1 MKKKI
6 VLLLLMCAMLLLIF
20 AFSSSATQIN
30 KDTTVSIDGGLTDES
45 GNSVTE
51 VNLYDGDGDALI
63 WYLDTNGRL
72 VSAKIASLINVSDE
86 GVISLNDQ
94 SIFNGKNAK
103 NSVVVINLRDNVKVS
118 GTDINFDGK
127 IYHFDSSK
135 GTATDVGFAATGFQF
150 GSYNHS
156 GSKLQYFYFPKS
168 AKTTVK
174 RMFQNTTVKVVD
186 FEQGSELIK
195 FGHLTFY
202 NARSLKEI
210 YIPNGIDILTG
221 TPGEGLFE
229 NCTGLEKVIFEENST
244 LVNGGHST
252 FKNCSALK
260 ELYLPNSVRTVG
272 MEFARGASRL
282 ETLSFGAGFKY
293 FTMKSETAD
302 PDSNGYHMWVFYGCG
317 NLKKVFLPAT
327 FGILDDQYNFDD
339 LTAKDERLDH
349 FDRVFA
355 NAGNFTLFFTGT
367 EAEITA
373 LKTRINSTEE
383 NASLVNAL
391 KTVYSYDEYVSAGMP
406 TGSLAVYGYSVCDA
420 FYGSAHVEGTVI
432 KYESYDKNGTK
443 AVGCT
448 RKGCNHATTEVLPA
462 MFTSLGYSV
471 SESGKSGIALGYAV
485 NFGAISYFE
494 NETGVS
500 IEYGVFAVL
509 KDNLGDGDVFDK
521 NGNATQGVVSV
532 CVSNNCL
539 QAFSIKLTGF
549 TDGQKD
555 IKFALGAYVKTS
567 AEDKA
572 EYSYLQVG
580 DKAENEK
587 YCFVTFNEAVDIS
600 KASKY

>member
-6 VLLLLMCAMLLLIF
+6 VLSIFMCAMLLLLF
-20 AFSSSATQIN
+20 AFSSSATQIS

-63 WYLDTNGRL
+63 WYLNANGRL
-72 VSAKIASLINVSDE
+72 VSAKIASLVNVSGE
-86 GVISLNDQ
+86 GVISFKDQ
-94 SIFNGKNAK
+94 SIFNGRSAK

-135 GTATDVGFAATGFQF
+135 GTATDNNTDASGFQF

-174 RMFQNTTVKVVD
+174 RMFQNTTVKVID
-186 FEQGSELIK
+186 FEQGSALIK

-210 YIPNGIDILTG
+210 YIPNGIELFTG

-229 NCTGLEKVIFEENST
+229 NCVGLEKVIFEENST

-252 FKNCSALK
+252 FKNCSGLK
-260 ELYLPNSVRTVG
+260 ELYLPNSVKTVG
-272 MEFARGASRL
+272 LEFARGASNL
-282 ETLSFGAGFKY
+282 EIMSFGAGFEY
-293 FTMKSETAD
+293 FTMKSENID
-302 PDSNGYHMWVFYGCG
+302 PDNGHMWVFYGCG
-317 NLKKVFLPAT
+317 NLKKVFLPVT
-327 FGILDDQYNFDD
+327 FSILDEKYDFDD
-339 LTAKDERLDH
+339 LVAKDERLDR

-355 NAGNFTLFFTGT
+355 NAGKFTLFFTGT
-367 EAEITA
+367 EDEINA

-420 FYGSAHVEGTVI
+420 FYGSAHVEGTSI
-432 KYESYDKNGTK
+432 QYESYDKSGTK
-443 AVGCT
+443 TVGCT

-471 SESGKSGIALGYAV
+471 SEVGMSGIALGYAV

-494 NETGVS
+494 NETGVL

-509 KDNLGDGDVFDK
+509 KDNLGNGDVFDK

-539 QAFSIKLTGF
+539 QAFSIKITGF

-555 IKFALGAYVKTS
+555 IKLALGAYVKTS

-587 YCFVTFNEAVDIS
+587 YCFVTFNEAVAIS